1 MTKKVNAAIV
11 SLKVSYYMCIG
22 GMMIRR
28 MMADDVR
35 YGA

>member
-1 MTKKVNAAIV
+1 MTKKVNAARV

-22 GMMIRR
+22 GKIIR